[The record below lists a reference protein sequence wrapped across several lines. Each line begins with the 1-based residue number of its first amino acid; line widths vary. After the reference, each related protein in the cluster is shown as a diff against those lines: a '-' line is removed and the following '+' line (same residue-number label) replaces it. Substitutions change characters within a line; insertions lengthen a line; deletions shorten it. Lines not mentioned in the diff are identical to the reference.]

1 MDEGTGVLGRED
13 LARPE
18 HLQASWK
25 RLAGRRTT
33 PGPDGETVEGFAGA
47 AERHLTALRQ
57 ELTSGSYRPRSARR
71 AWLAKGGGGERGVVI
86 LCVRD
91 RVAQGAAQRALGA
104 AFNPSLHASAYS
116 YRQGLGVLHAARKL
130 IEHRDAGRGWV
141 VRGDIARF
149 FDTVPHPQLLRALS
163 PRLSRGALEL
173 VAVMLRLPVL
183 EGGKESVTE
192 RGLPQGSPLSP
203 LLANIYL
210 TPFDR
215 AVSRHGPGAVRFAD
229 DFAVACASPSAAGG
243 VLETAEE
250 TLGVLELSLN
260 TAKTRIVSF
269 EQGFAFLGFYFKGKS
284 VRIDRRN
291 LDDFRNHVRYLLGP
305 GYGRGRAA
313 ALREVNNLV
322 RGWRAYYQ
330 LGEVRRDFR
339 TLDDWLRGAADGAD
353 LETLLPTHTQTR
365 PPAMGE
371 IRRAGADPRALR
383 RPPGDKPR
391 HALGGHVRLR
401 VAAARGNPRRDLPP
415 RQRARLVPPAPASL
429 GAARRQADELAALPP
444 RHLRGALARGR
455 GGGVSPAPPRSRA
468 ASPSPRRTKYTRAPC
483 WGSPR
488 RGTDLRWAWGTLRR
502 TLRNLVWHDLL
513 AEGLPLGPEEGG
525 VPMLAAA
532 LADTLEAPIAH
543 FCLLR
548 AIERGT
554 LRQPHPELR
563 RNLAYRVRYRRGTP
577 HRLAWRDV
585 LSEEARA
592 LVAALQGGQP
602 YAVWLWGA

>member
-339 TLDDWLRGAADGAD
+339 TLDDWLRGVADGAD
-353 LETLLPTHTQTR
+353 LETLLPAHTQTK
-365 PPAMGE
+365 PPAMGSYAVRARTPEPSGSPPETSRATPWVVTCASGSRPLEVARGATSHRVNELPPYRPPPHLWRPLAVKLTSSRLYHRATFAGRWLMDEAVVSALAAALAGRVPVAAADE
-371 IRRAGADPRALR
+371 IYARTLLGLA
-383 RPPGDKPR
+383 PPGD
-391 HALGGHVRLR
+391 
-401 VAAARGNPRRDLPP
+401 
-415 RQRARLVPPAPASL
+415 
-429 GAARRQADELAALPP
+429 
-444 RHLRGALARGR
+444 
-455 GGGVSPAPPRSRA
+455 
-468 ASPSPRRTKYTRAPC
+468 
-483 WGSPR
+483 
-488 RGTDLRWAWGTLRR
+488 DLRWAWGTLRR
-502 TLRNLVWHDLL
+502 TLRNLAWHDLL

-602 YAVWLWGA
+602 YTVWLWGA